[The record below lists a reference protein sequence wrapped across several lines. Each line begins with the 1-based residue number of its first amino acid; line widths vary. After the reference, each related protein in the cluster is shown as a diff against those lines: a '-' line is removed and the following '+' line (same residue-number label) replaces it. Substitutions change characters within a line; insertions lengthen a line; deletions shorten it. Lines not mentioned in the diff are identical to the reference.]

1 MTKDLFL
8 VEVED
13 SGVVDERF
21 SRWVPSILLEA
32 KLYEVFSEGGKP
44 DAAHAVNPTG
54 SSREAVFGCRLYVGK
69 ANRAV

>member
-32 KLYEVFSEGGKP
+32 KLYEVFPEGG
-44 DAAHAVNPTG
+44 
-54 SSREAVFGCRLYVGK
+54 EA
-69 ANRAV
+69 